1 MTWPRRVVP
10 GTTYLLTRRCT
21 QRRYLLV
28 PRGVSPK
35 LVGYCIAL
43 AASRHGI
50 ALHAVMVMSNHWHAV
65 LTDADGCVTEFARD
79 VHALI
84 ARSLNAHYGRW
95 ESFWSSQRLSLVEIA
110 GADDVLEKMVYTTTN
125 PVEAELVK
133 RPRDWPGLRT
143 LPAHVNEVSKRFSRP
158 KTRFFRRSGLPD
170 QVELNLTAP
179 PQFAHLGSREY
190 VRHYQERVRERVDL
204 LAARRMS
211 EGRTVMG
218 VHALKRQRKDGRP
231 KTSAP
236 RRQLDPAIASSDPAR
251 RVSLLRE
258 LRAFRDAY
266 REARRKWFEGDASVL
281 FPRGTLLMAGLPTVR
296 CERGPPCELQAA

>member
-21 QRRYLLV
+21 ERRYLLV

-43 AASRHGI
+43 AAARHGVV
-50 ALHAVMVMSNHWHAV
+50 LHAVMVMSNHWHAV
-65 LTDADGCVTEFARD
+65 LTDPDGCVTEFARD

-95 ESFWSSQRLSLVEIA
+95 ESFWSSQRLSLVEVS
-110 GADDVLEKMVYTTTN
+110 GADDVLDKLVYTTTN
-125 PVEAELVK
+125 PVETGLVE

-143 LPAHVNEVSKRFSRP
+143 LPAHVLDAPRRFARP
-158 KTRFFRRSGLPD
+158 KTRFFRRSGLPEE
-170 QVELNLTAP
+170 VELKLTVP
-179 PQFAHLGSREY
+179 PQLAQLGSREY
-190 VRHYQERVRERVDL
+190 VRRYEARVRERVE
-204 LAARRMS
+204 AAGGRRVS
-211 EGRTVMG
+211 EGRRVLG

-231 KTSAP
+231 KTPAA
-236 RRQLDPAIASSDPAR
+236 RRKLDPAIASRDPAR
-251 RVSLLRE
+251 RVSLLTE

-266 REARRKWFEGDASVL
+266 REARRRWFEGDTGVL
-281 FPRGTLLMAGLPTVR
+281 FPRGTLLMASLPTVQ
-296 CERGPPCELQAA
+296 CERGPPCVLQAA